1 MQFAGLGQEIRSLNL
16 EYLVIPKTK
25 NAIKAYLRGIKCLRS
40 QLEKS
45 PAGQEM
51 RKFEHQF
58 EEGLLLSFFEGLKYF
73 KCV

>member
-1 MQFAGLGQEIRSLNL
+1 MQFAGLGQEIRNLNL

-25 NAIKAYLRGIKCLRS
+25 NAIKANLRGIKCLRS

-45 PAGQEM
+45 SAGQEM
-51 RKFEHQF
+51 RKFEHQ
-58 EEGLLLSFFEGLKYF
+58 EGLLLSFFEGLKYF